1 MDYVPHDKKTIDTM
15 LAKIGVSNM
24 EELYQD
30 IPKSLLLEKL
40 NLPDGLSEADL
51 LKNITALSE
60 KSHLYKTAFIGAGSY
75 YHYIPSLVDY
85 VISRSEFFTA
95 YTPYQAE
102 ASQGFLQA
110 IYEYQSVITRL
121 TKMDVTNA
129 SMYDVASAFAEA
141 ATMCTFA
148 TRKGKILMLEGI
160 HPEYIE
166 TINTYCWGRNI
177 ETQMVSLEKLEE
189 TINDDYAGLLF
200 QSPNF
205 YGELEDIPRVTK
217 IVREKTKK
225 CKIVYGMSDP
235 TCLGILKAPGDYDI
249 DIFVSEGMGL
259 PPSFGGPNLGIFATT
274 TKLMRKMPGRV
285 IGVTKEIHGD
295 GKGFVL
301 TLQARE
307 QHIRR
312 EKALSNI
319 CSNQSL
325 CMLACLVYIVSLGK
339 TGLKQVGSQ
348 NIQKANFV
356 KRELANIPG
365 YKITTSRPTYNEFTL
380 ECPNIENLME
390 KLKANDILPP
400 LRLSHYYPERPTEL
414 LVCVTQQNSAADIDS
429 FLQIARE
436 AGNLME

>member
-1 MDYVPHDKKTIDTM
+1 MDYVPHDKKTMETM
-15 LAKIGVSNM
+15 LAKIGVSSM
-24 EELYQD
+24 EELYED

-40 NLPDGLSEADL
+40 NLPEGLSEADL
-51 LKNITALSE
+51 LKRMTVLS
-60 KSHLYKTAFIGAGSY
+60 KKNHLYRTAFIGAGSY
-75 YHYIPSLVDY
+75 YHFIPSLVDY

-110 IYEYQSVITRL
+110 IYEYQSAITRL

-148 TRKGKILMLEGI
+148 TRKSRILMLEGM

-166 TINTYCWGRNI
+166 TVNTYCWGRNI
-177 ETQMVSLEKLEE
+177 QTEIVPLTKLEE
-189 TINDDYAGLLF
+189 SLNDDCAGFLF

-205 YGELEDIPRVTK
+205 YGEIEDISYLTK
-217 IVREKTKK
+217 IVREKAKK
-225 CKIVYGMSDP
+225 CKIVYGMPDP

-274 TKLMRKMPGRV
+274 SKLMRKMPGRV
-285 IGVTKEIHGD
+285 IGVTKEINGE
-295 GKGFVL
+295 GEGFVL

-325 CMLACLVYIVSLGK
+325 CMLACLVYMVCLGK
-339 TGLKQVGSQ
+339 TGLKQVGTQ
-348 NIQKANFV
+348 NIQKANYV
-356 KRELANIPG
+356 KREMAKIPG
-365 YKITTSRPTYNEFTL
+365 YNLKESRATYNEFVI
-380 ECPNIENLME
+380 ECPNVDKFIGKCKE
-390 KLKANDILPP
+390 NDILPP
-400 LRLSHYYPERPTEL
+400 LPLSHYFPERSSEV
-414 LVCVTQQNSAADIDS
+414 LVCVTEQNSKEDIELFLRVAKEAA
-429 FLQIARE
+429 L
-436 AGNLME
+436 